1 MDKVLSTILLMVAAV
16 VCVTLVINAVYPA
29 ITSSSGALGS
39 ASARMNER
47 MRSQI
52 EIIHASGELDDTGSW
67 QDTNSNGYFDVFVWV
82 KNVGAA
88 SVVDVRQCD
97 IFLAGNQTAWAW
109 IPHAEYAGG
118 AYPQWDYVIENGS
131 SWTTATTARVE
142 IRYESPLSPAEYRIK
157 VLTPNGV
164 DDDYF
169 FSM

>member
-52 EIIHASGELDDTGSW
+52 EIIHASGELDENENW

-82 KNVGAA
+82 KNVG
-88 SVVDVRQCD
+88 SETVDDIPRCD
-97 IFLAGNQTAWAW
+97 VFLSGNGTAWAW
-109 IPHAEYAGG
+109 IPNAKYAGDE
-118 AYPQWDYVIENGS
+118 YPRWDYVVENGS
-131 SWTTATTARVE
+131 TWSTATTARIE
-142 IRYESPLSPAEYRIK
+142 ISYESALASGEYRIK
-157 VLTPNGV
+157 VLIPNGV
-164 DDDYF
+164 SDDYY